1 MTIRNLVY
9 LALVSMVP
17 TMAVADVDRIPVIV
31 SVTENTAGTQITIN
45 GSDFGQR
52 IPKVYLGTEQL
63 TVATSS
69 ASEITA
75 DLPSGIAAGAYLLRV
90 QDGWFHTIFFAADI
104 GQVGATGPQGPQGPA
119 GPPGLT
125 GPQGPAGPQ
134 GATGPAGA
142 AGPAGPMGATGP
154 AGPQGATGPAGPQGA
169 TGSAGPEGATGP
181 AGPTGPQGPAGKNGG
196 QAWSANIG
204 IPASNP
210 GSLVGAPTG
219 VSTGQLATLGDDE
232 AVSTPLP
239 QNCTVSN
246 FNVEVTGAQ
255 NTSTAQVFLIFTTP
269 SSIAGNGY
277 YTLTS
282 CTVTAASGSPVSCS
296 NSGTYPLTTP
306 AFLSVLLGN
315 FSAAADYEN
324 AHVMTSFVCQ

>member
-1 MTIRNLVY
+1 MTIRNVVY

-52 IPKVYLGTEQL
+52 IPKVYLGTEEL

-69 ASEITA
+69 TSEITA

-90 QDGWFHTIFFAADI
+90 QDGWFHTVFFAADI

-134 GATGPAGA
+134 GATGPAG
-142 AGPAGPMGATGP
+142 P
-154 AGPQGATGPAGPQGA
+154 
-169 TGSAGPEGATGP
+169 TGS
-181 AGPTGPQGPAGKNGG
+181 QGPAGKNGG

-219 VSTGQLATLGDDE
+219 VSTGQYATLGGDE

-306 AFLSVLLGN
+306 AYLSVLLGN
-315 FSAAADYEN
+315 FSTPADYEN
-324 AHVMTSFVCQ
+324 ANVMTSFVCQ